1 VKRGMAEMLK
11 GGVIMDVVTPDQAK
25 IAEDAGAVAVMA
37 LERVPADIRRDGGVA
52 RMSDP
57 DMIDGIIEAVSI
69 PVMAKARIGHF
80 VEAQILEALGV
91 DYVDESEVLTPA
103 DETHHIDKFAFTV
116 PFVCGATN
124 LGEALRRISEGAC
137 LIRSKGEAGTGNIV
151 EAVRHLRNII
161 GDIRKI
167 GQADSAEPLFRQAL
181 SEQPGLVA
189 ALYGLGRAALARRDY
204 AHAIEYL
211 EQVLAADPRASAA
224 HYQLALAYRE
234 SGDTAKAEAHLK
246 QRGTVEIGPPDPLLV
261 EVRALLRGAAAD
273 EERGMRALENRDFKA
288 AAEYFQRGLEAAPD
302 NPSLR
307 HKLGTALAQMGD
319 ISGAVAAFEETV
331 RRTPNYPQAHYSL
344 GVIAA
349 STGRAQDAVR
359 HLSDAI
365 RYEQRYVEARLQLGE
380 VLARSGQFEQAR
392 AQFKRVIE
400 IDPSVADARFGYA
413 GALVGL
419 RRYAEARE
427 VLSEAARLYPDQP
440 RFGEALARLQ
450 GVGR

>member
-1 VKRGMAEMLK
+1 VGTAAANAPQCDR
-11 GGVIMDVVTPDQAK
+11 
-25 IAEDAGAVAVMA
+25 
-37 LERVPADIRRDGGVA
+37 
-52 RMSDP
+52 
-57 DMIDGIIEAVSI
+57 
-69 PVMAKARIGHF
+69 
-80 VEAQILEALGV
+80 
-91 DYVDESEVLTPA
+91 
-103 DETHHIDKFAFTV
+103 
-116 PFVCGATN
+116 
-124 LGEALRRISEGAC
+124 AC
-137 LIRSKGEAGTGNIV
+137 
-151 EAVRHLRNII
+151 
-161 GDIRKI
+161 
-167 GQADSAEPLFRQAL
+167 
-181 SEQPGLVA
+181 
-189 ALYGLGRAALARRDY
+189 RA
-204 AHAIEYL
+204 
-211 EQVLAADPRASAA
+211 
-224 HYQLALAYRE
+224 LALAYRE